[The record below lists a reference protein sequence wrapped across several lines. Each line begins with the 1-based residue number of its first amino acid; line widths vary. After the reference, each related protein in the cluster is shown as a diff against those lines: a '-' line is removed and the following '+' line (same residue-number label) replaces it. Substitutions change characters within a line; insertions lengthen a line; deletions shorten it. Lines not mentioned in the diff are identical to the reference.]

1 MKSNPVYKM
10 ELMVSSRSI
19 RTAMILFA
27 FNGILALAALFNM
40 YAVIAQVKI
49 SAEIQYSRFLDLY
62 LFIAGIEFLLLM
74 FIMPAITSSSI
85 SGERERQTLDLLLVT
100 NTGAVK
106 LVLGKLLESF
116 SFLALM
122 VMCSLPMLSLVL
134 ITGGA
139 TFAQV
144 LVSVAFLLLTALA
157 ALSVGLVCSS
167 LFQRTVTATVMSYLS
182 VFALGIV
189 TLLPLWHDVKRIG
202 DLYDAM
208 NIVGGQLH
216 TIEYTP
222 ISFTINPALGLFS
235 LLAAQTQM
243 FSSMLWQFS
252 YSLANTFTYLPF
264 DHFLYCNMAF
274 LAAASV
280 LLIAL
285 AALNLRVRKPRA
297 PKGKRA

>member
-1 MKSNPVYKM
+1 MGATVTLGDMRLSVDGYAY
-10 ELMVSSRSI
+10 MVMLQFGMLVLVAPAM
-19 RTAMILFA
+19 TA
-27 FNGILALAALFNM
+27 G
-40 YAVIAQVKI
+40 
-49 SAEIQYSRFLDLY
+49 
-62 LFIAGIEFLLLM
+62 
-74 FIMPAITSSSI
+74 SI

-100 NTGAVK
+100 DTGAGR

-116 SFLALM
+116 GFLALL

-167 LFQRTVTATVMSYLS
+167 LFQRTVTATVVSYLS

-189 TLLPLWHDVKRIG
+189 TLLPLWYDVKRIG

-208 NIVGGQLH
+208 NIVGQPLH
-216 TIEYTP
+216 MIEYTP
-222 ISFTINPALGLFS
+222 LSFTLNPGLGLFS

-243 FSSMLWQFS
+243 FSS
-252 YSLANTFTYLPF
+252 
-264 DHFLYCNMAF
+264 
-274 LAAASV
+274 
-280 LLIAL
+280 IAL
-285 AALNLRVRKPRA
+285 AVQLQPGQYLLPTCPSTIFCTAIWRFWRRRPCC
-297 PKGKRA
+297 

>member
-1 MKSNPVYKM
+1 MNNP
-10 ELMVSSRSI
+10 I
-19 RTAMILFA
+19 FA
-27 FNGILALAALFNM
+27 FSAIRRMRSARTPLLITLYSLLLALLAYFTVYGRFMGATVTLGDMRLSVDGYAYMIMLQFALLVLVAPAM
-40 YAVIAQVKI
+40 T
-49 SAEIQYSRFLDLY
+49 
-62 LFIAGIEFLLLM
+62 AG
-74 FIMPAITSSSI
+74 SI

-280 LLIAL
+280 LLIAF

-297 PKGKRA
+297 LKGKRA

>member
-1 MKSNPVYKM
+1 MNNP
-10 ELMVSSRSI
+10 I
-19 RTAMILFA
+19 FA
-27 FNGILALAALFNM
+27 FSAIRRMRSARTPLLITLYSLLLALLAYFTVYGRFMGATVTLGDMRLSVDGYAYMIMLQFALLVLVAPAM
-40 YAVIAQVKI
+40 T
-49 SAEIQYSRFLDLY
+49 
-62 LFIAGIEFLLLM
+62 AG
-74 FIMPAITSSSI
+74 SI

-189 TLLPLWHDVKRIG
+189 TLLPLWHDVKCIG

-243 FSSMLWQFS
+243 FSNLLWQFS

>member
-1 MKSNPVYKM
+1 MNNP
-10 ELMVSSRSI
+10 I
-19 RTAMILFA
+19 FA
-27 FNGILALAALFNM
+27 FSAIRRMRSARTPLLITLYSLLLALLAYFTVYGRFMGATVTLGDMRLSVDGYAYMIMLQFALLVLVAPAM
-40 YAVIAQVKI
+40 T
-49 SAEIQYSRFLDLY
+49 
-62 LFIAGIEFLLLM
+62 AG
-74 FIMPAITSSSI
+74 SI

-297 PKGKRA
+297 LKGKLA

>member
-1 MKSNPVYKM
+1 MNNP
-10 ELMVSSRSI
+10 I
-19 RTAMILFA
+19 FA
-27 FNGILALAALFNM
+27 FSAIRRMRSARTPLLITLYSLLLALLAYFTVYGRFMGATVTLGDMRLSVDGYAYMIMLQFALLVLVAPAM
-40 YAVIAQVKI
+40 T
-49 SAEIQYSRFLDLY
+49 
-62 LFIAGIEFLLLM
+62 AG
-74 FIMPAITSSSI
+74 SI

-116 SFLALM
+116 GFLALM

-264 DHFLYCNMAF
+264 DHFLYCNMTF

>member
-1 MKSNPVYKM
+1 MNNP
-10 ELMVSSRSI
+10 I
-19 RTAMILFA
+19 FA
-27 FNGILALAALFNM
+27 FSAIRRMRSARTPLLITLYSLLLALLAYFTVYGRFMGATVTLGDMRLSVDGYAYMIMLQFALLVLVAPAM
-40 YAVIAQVKI
+40 T
-49 SAEIQYSRFLDLY
+49 
-62 LFIAGIEFLLLM
+62 AG
-74 FIMPAITSSSI
+74 SI

-116 SFLALM
+116 GFLALM

-189 TLLPLWHDVKRIG
+189 TLLPLWHDVKCIG

-208 NIVGGQLH
+208 NVAGGQLH

-243 FSSMLWQFS
+243 FSNLLWQFS

>member
-1 MKSNPVYKM
+1 MNNP
-10 ELMVSSRSI
+10 I
-19 RTAMILFA
+19 FA
-27 FNGILALAALFNM
+27 FSAIRRMRSARTPLLITLYSLLLALLAYFTVYGRFMGATVTLGDMRLSVDGYAYMIMLQFALLVLVAPAM
-40 YAVIAQVKI
+40 T
-49 SAEIQYSRFLDLY
+49 
-62 LFIAGIEFLLLM
+62 AG
-74 FIMPAITSSSI
+74 SI

-116 SFLALM
+116 GFLALM

-208 NIVGGQLH
+208 NIVAMDFHEHFDGCTLR
-216 TIEYTP
+216 
-222 ISFTINPALGLFS
+222 S
-235 LLAAQTQM
+235 LTYDEAFNTEQLAASGQDPQRTIILM
-243 FSSMLWQFS
+243 SVFDVCEAGNAAKTLNNGS
-252 YSLANTFTYLPF
+252 TYVDYPW
-264 DHFLYCNMAF
+264 
-274 LAAASV
+274 V
-280 LLIAL
+280 LSQDGAGRWHIS
-285 AALNLRVRKPRA
+285 
-297 PKGKRA
+297 GGGYG

>member
-1 MKSNPVYKM
+1 MNNP
-10 ELMVSSRSI
+10 I
-19 RTAMILFA
+19 FA
-27 FNGILALAALFNM
+27 FSAIRRMRSARTPLLITLYSLLLALLAYFTVYGRFMGATVTLGEMRLSVDGYAYMIMLQFALLVLVAPAM
-40 YAVIAQVKI
+40 T
-49 SAEIQYSRFLDLY
+49 
-62 LFIAGIEFLLLM
+62 AG
-74 FIMPAITSSSI
+74 SI

-189 TLLPLWHDVKRIG
+189 TLLPLWHDVKCIG

-208 NIVGGQLH
+208 NVAGGQLH

-243 FSSMLWQFS
+243 FSNLLWQFS

-280 LLIAL
+280 LLIAF

>member
-1 MKSNPVYKM
+1 MNNP
-10 ELMVSSRSI
+10 I
-19 RTAMILFA
+19 FA
-27 FNGILALAALFNM
+27 FSAIRRMRSARTPLLITLYSLLLALLAYFTVYGRFMGATVTLGDMRLSVDGYAYMIMLQFALLVLVAPAM
-40 YAVIAQVKI
+40 T
-49 SAEIQYSRFLDLY
+49 
-62 LFIAGIEFLLLM
+62 AG
-74 FIMPAITSSSI
+74 SI

-264 DHFLYCNMAF
+264 DHFLYCNMTF

-280 LLIAL
+280 LLIAF

>member
-1 MKSNPVYKM
+1 MNNP
-10 ELMVSSRSI
+10 I
-19 RTAMILFA
+19 FA
-27 FNGILALAALFNM
+27 FSAIRRMRSARTPLLITLYSLLLAALAYFTVYGRFM
-40 YAVIAQVKI
+40 GATVTLGDMRLSVDGYAYMIMLQFALLVLVAP
-49 SAEIQYSRFLDLY
+49 AMT
-62 LFIAGIEFLLLM
+62 AG
-74 FIMPAITSSSI
+74 SI

-189 TLLPLWHDVKRIG
+189 TLLPLWHDVKCIG

-208 NIVGGQLH
+208 NVAGGQLH

-243 FSSMLWQFS
+243 FSNLLWQFS

-280 LLIAL
+280 LLIAF

>member
-1 MKSNPVYKM
+1 MNNP
-10 ELMVSSRSI
+10 I
-19 RTAMILFA
+19 FA
-27 FNGILALAALFNM
+27 FSAIRRMRSARTPLLITLYSLLLALLAYFTVYGRFMGATVTLGDMRLSVEGYAYMIMLQFALLVLVAPAM
-40 YAVIAQVKI
+40 T
-49 SAEIQYSRFLDLY
+49 
-62 LFIAGIEFLLLM
+62 AG
-74 FIMPAITSSSI
+74 SI

-297 PKGKRA
+297 LKGKRA

>member
-1 MKSNPVYKM
+1 MNNP
-10 ELMVSSRSI
+10 I
-19 RTAMILFA
+19 FA
-27 FNGILALAALFNM
+27 FSAIRRMRSARTPLLITLYSLLLALLAYFTVYGRFMGATVTLGDMRLSVDGYAYMIMLQFALLVLV
-40 YAVIAQVKI
+40 A
-49 SAEIQYSRFLDLY
+49 
-62 LFIAGIEFLLLM
+62 
-74 FIMPAITSSSI
+74 PAMTASSI

-116 SFLALM
+116 GFLALM

-243 FSSMLWQFS
+243 FSNLLWQFS

-280 LLIAL
+280 LLIAF

>member
-1 MKSNPVYKM
+1 MSNP
-10 ELMVSSRSI
+10 I
-19 RTAMILFA
+19 FA
-27 FNGILALAALFNM
+27 FSAIRRMRSARTPLLITLYSLLLALLAYFTVYGRFMGATVTLGDMRLSVDGYAYMIMLQFALLVLVAPAM
-40 YAVIAQVKI
+40 T
-49 SAEIQYSRFLDLY
+49 
-62 LFIAGIEFLLLM
+62 AG
-74 FIMPAITSSSI
+74 SI

-280 LLIAL
+280 LLIAF

>member
-1 MKSNPVYKM
+1 MNNP
-10 ELMVSSRSI
+10 I
-19 RTAMILFA
+19 FA
-27 FNGILALAALFNM
+27 FSAIRRMRSARTPLLITLYSLLLALLAYFTVYGRFMGATVTLGDMRLSVDGYAYMIMLQFALLVLVAPAM
-40 YAVIAQVKI
+40 T
-49 SAEIQYSRFLDLY
+49 
-62 LFIAGIEFLLLM
+62 AG
-74 FIMPAITSSSI
+74 SI

-189 TLLPLWHDVKRIG
+189 TLLPLWHDVKCIG

-208 NIVGGQLH
+208 NVAGGQLH

-243 FSSMLWQFS
+243 FSNLLWQFS

-264 DHFLYCNMAF
+264 DHFRYCNMAF

-280 LLIAL
+280 LLIAF

-297 PKGKRA
+297 LKGKRA

>member
-1 MKSNPVYKM
+1 M
-10 ELMVSSRSI
+10 RSA
-19 RTAMILFA
+19 RTPLLITLYSLL
-27 FNGILALAALFNM
+27 LALLAYFTVYGRFMGATVTLGDMRLSVDGYAYMIMLQFALLVLVAPAM
-40 YAVIAQVKI
+40 T
-49 SAEIQYSRFLDLY
+49 
-62 LFIAGIEFLLLM
+62 AG
-74 FIMPAITSSSI
+74 SI

-189 TLLPLWHDVKRIG
+189 TLLPLWHDVKCIG

-208 NIVGGQLH
+208 NVAGGQLH

-264 DHFLYCNMAF
+264 DHFLYCNMTF

>member
-1 MKSNPVYKM
+1 MNNP
-10 ELMVSSRSI
+10 I
-19 RTAMILFA
+19 FA
-27 FNGILALAALFNM
+27 FSAIRRMRSARTPLLITLYSLLLALLAYFTVYGRFMGATVTLGDMRLSVDGYAYMIMLQFALLVLVAPAM
-40 YAVIAQVKI
+40 T
-49 SAEIQYSRFLDLY
+49 
-62 LFIAGIEFLLLM
+62 AG
-74 FIMPAITSSSI
+74 SI

-189 TLLPLWHDVKRIG
+189 TLLPLWHDVKCIG

>member
-1 MKSNPVYKM
+1 MSNP
-10 ELMVSSRSI
+10 I
-19 RTAMILFA
+19 FA
-27 FNGILALAALFNM
+27 FSAIRRMRSARTPLLITLYSLLLALLAYFTVYGRFMGATVTLGDMRLSVDGYAYMIMLQFALLVLVAPAM
-40 YAVIAQVKI
+40 T
-49 SAEIQYSRFLDLY
+49 
-62 LFIAGIEFLLLM
+62 AG
-74 FIMPAITSSSI
+74 SI

-243 FSSMLWQFS
+243 FSNLLWQFS

-280 LLIAL
+280 LLIAF

>member
-1 MKSNPVYKM
+1 MSNP
-10 ELMVSSRSI
+10 I
-19 RTAMILFA
+19 FA
-27 FNGILALAALFNM
+27 FSAIRRMRSARTPLLITLYSLLLALLAYFTVYGRFMGATVTLGDMRLSVDGYAYMIMLQFALLVLVAPAM
-40 YAVIAQVKI
+40 T
-49 SAEIQYSRFLDLY
+49 
-62 LFIAGIEFLLLM
+62 AG
-74 FIMPAITSSSI
+74 SI

-189 TLLPLWHDVKRIG
+189 TLLPLWHDVKCIG

-208 NIVGGQLH
+208 NVAGGQLH

-243 FSSMLWQFS
+243 FSNLLWQFS

-280 LLIAL
+280 LLIAF

>member
-1 MKSNPVYKM
+1 MNNP
-10 ELMVSSRSI
+10 I
-19 RTAMILFA
+19 FA
-27 FNGILALAALFNM
+27 FSAIRRMRSARTPLLITLYSLLLALLAYFTVYGRFMGATVTLGDMRLSVDGYAYMIMLQFALLVLVAPAM
-40 YAVIAQVKI
+40 T
-49 SAEIQYSRFLDLY
+49 
-62 LFIAGIEFLLLM
+62 AG
-74 FIMPAITSSSI
+74 SI

-189 TLLPLWHDVKRIG
+189 TLLPLWHDVKCIG

-208 NIVGGQLH
+208 NVAGGQLH

-264 DHFLYCNMAF
+264 DHFLYCNMTF

-280 LLIAL
+280 LLIAF

>member
-1 MKSNPVYKM
+1 MNNP
-10 ELMVSSRSI
+10 I
-19 RTAMILFA
+19 FA
-27 FNGILALAALFNM
+27 FSAIRRMRSARTPLLITLYSLLLALLAYFTVYGRFMGATVTLGDMRLSVDGYAYMIMLQFALLVLVAPAM
-40 YAVIAQVKI
+40 T
-49 SAEIQYSRFLDLY
+49 
-62 LFIAGIEFLLLM
+62 AG
-74 FIMPAITSSSI
+74 SI

-208 NIVGGQLH
+208 NVAGGQLH

-285 AALNLRVRKPRA
+285 AALNLRVHKPRA

>member
-1 MKSNPVYKM
+1 MNNP
-10 ELMVSSRSI
+10 I
-19 RTAMILFA
+19 FA
-27 FNGILALAALFNM
+27 FSAIRRMRSARTPLLITLYSLLLALLAYFTVYGRFMGATVTLGDMRLSVDGYAYMIMLQFALLVLVAPAM
-40 YAVIAQVKI
+40 T
-49 SAEIQYSRFLDLY
+49 
-62 LFIAGIEFLLLM
+62 AG
-74 FIMPAITSSSI
+74 SI

-189 TLLPLWHDVKRIG
+189 TLLPLWHDVKCIG

-208 NIVGGQLH
+208 NVAGGQLH

-243 FSSMLWQFS
+243 FSNLLWQFS

-280 LLIAL
+280 LLIAF

-297 PKGKRA
+297 LKGKRA

>member
-1 MKSNPVYKM
+1 MNNP
-10 ELMVSSRSI
+10 I
-19 RTAMILFA
+19 FA
-27 FNGILALAALFNM
+27 FSAIRRMRSARTPLLITLYSLLLALLAYFTVYGRFMGATVTLGDMRLSVDSYAYMIMLQFALLVLVAPAM
-40 YAVIAQVKI
+40 T
-49 SAEIQYSRFLDLY
+49 
-62 LFIAGIEFLLLM
+62 AG
-74 FIMPAITSSSI
+74 SI

-189 TLLPLWHDVKRIG
+189 TLLPLWHDVKCIG

-208 NIVGGQLH
+208 NVAGGQLH

-243 FSSMLWQFS
+243 FSNLLWQFS

-297 PKGKRA
+297 LKGKRA

>member
-1 MKSNPVYKM
+1 M
-10 ELMVSSRSI
+10 RSA
-19 RTAMILFA
+19 RTPLLITLYSLL
-27 FNGILALAALFNM
+27 LALLAYFTVYGRFMGATVTLGDMRLSVDGYAYMIMLQFALLVLVAPAM
-40 YAVIAQVKI
+40 T
-49 SAEIQYSRFLDLY
+49 
-62 LFIAGIEFLLLM
+62 AG
-74 FIMPAITSSSI
+74 SI

-116 SFLALM
+116 GFLALM

-189 TLLPLWHDVKRIG
+189 TLLPLWHDVKCIG

-208 NIVGGQLH
+208 NVAGGQLH

-243 FSSMLWQFS
+243 FSNLLWQFS

>member
-1 MKSNPVYKM
+1 MNNP
-10 ELMVSSRSI
+10 I
-19 RTAMILFA
+19 FA
-27 FNGILALAALFNM
+27 FSAIRRMRSARTPLLITLYSLLLALLAYFTVYGRFMGATVTLGEMRLSVDGYAYMIMLQFALLVLVAPAM
-40 YAVIAQVKI
+40 T
-49 SAEIQYSRFLDLY
+49 
-62 LFIAGIEFLLLM
+62 AG
-74 FIMPAITSSSI
+74 SI

-116 SFLALM
+116 GFLALM

>member
-1 MKSNPVYKM
+1 MNNP
-10 ELMVSSRSI
+10 I
-19 RTAMILFA
+19 FA
-27 FNGILALAALFNM
+27 FSAIRRMRSARTPLLITLYSLLLALLAYFTVYGRFMGATVTLGDMRLSVDGYAYMIMLQFALLVLVAPAM
-40 YAVIAQVKI
+40 T
-49 SAEIQYSRFLDLY
+49 
-62 LFIAGIEFLLLM
+62 AG
-74 FIMPAITSSSI
+74 SI

-116 SFLALM
+116 GFLALM

-208 NIVGGQLH
+208 NVAGGQLH

>member
-1 MKSNPVYKM
+1 MNNP
-10 ELMVSSRSI
+10 I
-19 RTAMILFA
+19 FA
-27 FNGILALAALFNM
+27 FSAIRRMRSARTPLLTTLYSLLLALLAYFTVYGRFMGATVTLGDMRLSVDGYAYMIMLQFALLVLVAPAM
-40 YAVIAQVKI
+40 T
-49 SAEIQYSRFLDLY
+49 
-62 LFIAGIEFLLLM
+62 AG
-74 FIMPAITSSSI
+74 SI

-243 FSSMLWQFS
+243 FSNLLWQFS

-280 LLIAL
+280 LLIAF

>member
-1 MKSNPVYKM
+1 MSNP
-10 ELMVSSRSI
+10 I
-19 RTAMILFA
+19 FA
-27 FNGILALAALFNM
+27 FSAIRRMRSARTPLLITLYSLLLALLAYFTVYGRFMGATVTLGDMRLSVDGYAYMIMLQFALLVLVAPAM
-40 YAVIAQVKI
+40 T
-49 SAEIQYSRFLDLY
+49 
-62 LFIAGIEFLLLM
+62 AG
-74 FIMPAITSSSI
+74 SI

-208 NIVGGQLH
+208 NVAGGQLH

-243 FSSMLWQFS
+243 FSNLLWQFS

-280 LLIAL
+280 LLIAF

-297 PKGKRA
+297 LKGKRA

>member
-1 MKSNPVYKM
+1 MNNP
-10 ELMVSSRSI
+10 I
-19 RTAMILFA
+19 FA
-27 FNGILALAALFNM
+27 FSAIRRMRSARTPLLITLYSLLLALLAYFTVYGRFMGATVTLGDMRLSVDGYAYMIMLQFALLVLVAPAM
-40 YAVIAQVKI
+40 T
-49 SAEIQYSRFLDLY
+49 
-62 LFIAGIEFLLLM
+62 AG
-74 FIMPAITSSSI
+74 SI

-116 SFLALM
+116 GFLALM

-189 TLLPLWHDVKRIG
+189 TLLPLWHDVKCIG

-208 NIVGGQLH
+208 NVAGGQLH

-280 LLIAL
+280 LLIAF

>member
-1 MKSNPVYKM
+1 MNNP
-10 ELMVSSRSI
+10 I
-19 RTAMILFA
+19 FA
-27 FNGILALAALFNM
+27 FSAIRRMRSARTPLLITVYSLLLALLAYFTVYGRFMGATVTLGDMRLSVDGYAYMIMLQFALLVLVAPAM
-40 YAVIAQVKI
+40 T
-49 SAEIQYSRFLDLY
+49 
-62 LFIAGIEFLLLM
+62 AG
-74 FIMPAITSSSI
+74 SI

-116 SFLALM
+116 GFLALM

-264 DHFLYCNMAF
+264 DHFLYCNMTF

>member
-1 MKSNPVYKM
+1 MSNP
-10 ELMVSSRSI
+10 I
-19 RTAMILFA
+19 FA
-27 FNGILALAALFNM
+27 FSAIRRMRSARTPLLITLYSLLLALLAYFTVYGRFMGATVTLGDMRLSVDGYAYMIMLQFALLVLVAPAM
-40 YAVIAQVKI
+40 T
-49 SAEIQYSRFLDLY
+49 
-62 LFIAGIEFLLLM
+62 AG
-74 FIMPAITSSSI
+74 SI

-116 SFLALM
+116 GFLALM

-189 TLLPLWHDVKRIG
+189 TLLPLWHDVKCIG

>member
-1 MKSNPVYKM
+1 MNNP
-10 ELMVSSRSI
+10 I
-19 RTAMILFA
+19 FA
-27 FNGILALAALFNM
+27 FSAIRRMRSARTPLLITLYSLLLALLAYFTVYGRFMGATVTLGDMRLSVDGYAYMIMLQFALLVLVAPAM
-40 YAVIAQVKI
+40 T
-49 SAEIQYSRFLDLY
+49 
-62 LFIAGIEFLLLM
+62 AG
-74 FIMPAITSSSI
+74 SI

-116 SFLALM
+116 GFLALM

-264 DHFLYCNMAF
+264 DHFLYSNMAF